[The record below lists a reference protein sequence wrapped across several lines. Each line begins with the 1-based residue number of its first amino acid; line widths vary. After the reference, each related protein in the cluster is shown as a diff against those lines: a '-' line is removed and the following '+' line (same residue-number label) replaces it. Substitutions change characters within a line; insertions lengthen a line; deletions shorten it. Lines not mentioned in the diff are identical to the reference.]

1 MLHNLSK
8 ELPPLFLLRVRH
20 LSVPRGLEEFP
31 IVSLLGRELGR
42 CHQSRR
48 AQFFLSVRYPHIQR
62 FHDASSAFDGAY
74 LLAAYLLNCCFLT
87 YLLTYL
93 LTCLLA
99 CLLAGLLACLLAYLL
114 ALRN

>member
-1 MLHNLSK
+1 MHELGERACFPCAQLVEYMLHKLSK

-74 LLAAYLLNCCFLT
+74 LLAAYLLNCCFLA

-93 LTCLLA
+93 LACFLA
-99 CLLAGLLACLLAYLL
+99 
-114 ALRN
+114 